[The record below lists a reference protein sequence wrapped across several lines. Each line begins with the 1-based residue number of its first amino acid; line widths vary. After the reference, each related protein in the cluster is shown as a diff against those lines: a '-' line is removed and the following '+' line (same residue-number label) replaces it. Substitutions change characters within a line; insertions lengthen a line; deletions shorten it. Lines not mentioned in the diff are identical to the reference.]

1 MLSTRDRNRCTYK
14 QQQHV
19 TVITMKTAMTITVR
33 VATTRMNS
41 NRERE
46 SNRSSSELA
55 SVVDEPLIP
64 SEDTGEVVACL
75 MLTSFVLDTIMVV
88 DHTLVSVVVGIL
100 VVEMPSNVV
109 VTVQEFPINGNLC
122 SAV

>member
-1 MLSTRDRNRCTYK
+1 
-14 QQQHV
+14 
-19 TVITMKTAMTITVR
+19 MKMAMTITAR

-46 SNRSSSELA
+46 RNRSSSELA
-55 SVVDEPLIP
+55 SVVNEPLIP

-75 MLTSFVLDTIMVV
+75 MLTSFVLDTVTVV

-122 SAV
+122 SAA

>member
-1 MLSTRDRNRCTYK
+1 M
-14 QQQHV
+14 
-19 TVITMKTAMTITVR
+19 TVITMKTAMTITAR

-46 SNRSSSELA
+46 RNRSSSELA

-75 MLTSFVLDTIMVV
+75 MLTSFVLDTVMVV
-88 DHTLVSVVVGIL
+88 DHTLVSVVIGIL
-100 VVEMPSNVV
+100 VEMPSNVV

-122 SAV
+122 SAA